1 MSNEETHLAKQIK
14 EIIRWQA
21 MMENKIRALYECSPT
36 SPELEKVWKGIE
48 DLFSGSLEIPKDLQR
63 RPGK

>member
-1 MSNEETHLAKQIK
+1 MTKEETDLAKQIK

-21 MMENKIRALYECSPT
+21 MMENKIRAIYECSPPNPLLQKT
-36 SPELEKVWKGIE
+36 FKGIE
-48 DLFSGSLEIPKDLQR
+48 DLFSGLPDIPKDLPH